1 MYDTDSK
8 SYDEIAD
15 GWGDTVQI
23 AQEGDRV
30 SVYTVVGA
38 GGSNPLHAEVCLTV
52 EQAKQIR
59 RDLKDAI
66 KRAKGA

>member
-30 SVYTVVGA
+30 SVYTVLSP
-38 GGSNPLHAEVCLTV
+38 GGEAKQYAEICLTV